1 MCPSQLFCE
10 HGESFNMPRR
20 TDTEQRFHSVDIAWG
35 TIWLGNKLRRRG
47 SCEIWGAGVRPGG
60 WDVVFWMHYHTGVV
74 RPGHQATPLLLLVAM
89 TSSADQR
96 QLVQTSPLSLC
107 KILRWEGMVVCTSD
121 HLRWHP
127 TISDGI
133 GNHLRWHPTGN
144 WRICASPIL
153 HLRFWVKLVLA

>member
-1 MCPSQLFCE
+1 MNTENHLTCLAEQTQSKGFIATALILLGERSGSGINCE
-10 HGESFNMPRR
+10 DEALARYGGRES
-20 TDTEQRFHSVDIAWG
+20 
-35 TIWLGNKLRRRG
+35 
-47 SCEIWGAGVRPGG
+47 GG

-127 TISDGI
+127 TISDDI

-153 HLRFWVKLVLA
+153 HLGFWAKLVLA